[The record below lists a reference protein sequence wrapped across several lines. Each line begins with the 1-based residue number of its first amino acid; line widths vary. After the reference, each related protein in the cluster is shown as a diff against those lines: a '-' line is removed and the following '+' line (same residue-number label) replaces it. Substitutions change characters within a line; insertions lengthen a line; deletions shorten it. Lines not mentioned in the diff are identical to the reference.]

1 MVYNH
6 KTGSGYRSGADTAV
20 ASVFSGGYVDGS
32 ADPLYHFG
40 HGLSYTS
47 FSIDGLR
54 TSADEVDTEGSLR
67 VCCDV
72 QNTGQRAG
80 EDVVMLF
87 TTFFGAHVTRPVLS
101 LVGFKKVRLEPQER
115 KTIRFDLSMSQLGY
129 YDEEME
135 FVVETNDGVVPVE
148 VKAQTGR
155 TLSLDKMLA
164 DDSIPYGY
172 KLTGGNVGVS
182 GKKVTLPHYMAMFIQ
197 QATF

>member
-1 MVYNH
+1 LAPIPVVYNH

-20 ASVFSGGYVDGS
+20 ASVFSGGYVDGP

-47 FSIDGLR
+47 FQVDGLR
-54 TSADEVDTEGSLR
+54 TSADEVDTSGSLE
-67 VCCDV
+67 VYCDV
-72 QNTGQRAG
+72 QNTGVRAG

-87 TTFFGAHVTRPVLS
+87 TNFFGAHVARPVLS

-135 FVVETNDGVVPVE
+135 FVVEPGDL
-148 VKAQTGR
+148 
-155 TLSLDKMLA
+155 TLYASDTSKELA
-164 DDSIPYGY
+164 CS
-172 KLTGGNVGVS
+172 KLVRIVGEKVGVLGRRS
-182 GKKVTLPHYMAMFIQ
+182 YTCPACVVEEEG
-197 QATF
+197 